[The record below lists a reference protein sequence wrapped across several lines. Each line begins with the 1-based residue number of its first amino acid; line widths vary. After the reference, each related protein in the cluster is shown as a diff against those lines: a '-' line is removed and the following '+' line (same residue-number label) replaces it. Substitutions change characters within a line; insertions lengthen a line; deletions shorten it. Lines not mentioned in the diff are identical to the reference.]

1 MKKILGL
8 LMLSVVTLLPMST
21 KAAVSI
27 APNCGQ
33 QDANGVITCTVA
45 YDITDA
51 EGVESL
57 TLTLTEKGG
66 AEVVDVVDATGSE
79 WTVSSKNEKSGV
91 WTVILA
97 SIGVTGEGN
106 LFTFSYRPSGSE
118 DCEVAITLN
127 GQQVP
132 VTPPTETPS
141 TPSNPDTPTD
151 NKQTGATLPYIA
163 LGVIALGATGA
174 YLATRNKSK
183 MYKI

>member
-1 MKKILGL
+1 MKKMFGF
-8 LMLSVVTLLPMST
+8 LMLSLVALLPLST
-21 KAAVSI
+21 KAATSI
-27 APNCGQ
+27 VPNCGQ

-45 YDITDA
+45 YNITDE
-51 EGVESL
+51 EGVDSL

-79 WTVSSKNEKSGV
+79 WNVSSKNEDNGV

-106 LFTFSYRPSGSE
+106 LFTFSYRPSGE
-118 DCEVAITLN
+118 ADCGVNIALN
-127 GQQVP
+127 GQNVP
-132 VTPPTETPS
+132 ITPTTPETS
-141 TPSNPDTPTD
+141 DPDTPTD

-163 LGVIALGATGA
+163 LGTIAVLATGV
-174 YLATRNKSK
+174 YLATRNKAK